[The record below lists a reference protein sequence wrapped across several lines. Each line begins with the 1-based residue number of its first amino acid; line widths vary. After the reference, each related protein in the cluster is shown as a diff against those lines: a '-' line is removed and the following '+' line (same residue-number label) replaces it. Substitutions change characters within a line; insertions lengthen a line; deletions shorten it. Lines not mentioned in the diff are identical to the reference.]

1 MKISLMLIDDEPQAL
16 RDMKLLLEAVGNYA
30 VTAFESAVEALA
42 FLRNQ
47 PDDLPAMIICDITM
61 PEMDGYAFG
70 AALRADYILSRIPLL
85 YLTARTA
92 MKDKIDVRKI
102 TPHYFAKDGDRRE
115 LLAMIGSILEDHL
128 VHSGLN
134 PLTQLPGNVIIEKEV
149 NRVVTTKSAYM
160 ILYMD
165 FDNFKAYNDLYGTHA
180 GDKAIQEGAIAI
192 NRALRQGLQDNYFL
206 GHIGGDDFV
215 AVVWDS
221 TDIEPLCAAI
231 FAEIDKIRV
240 LLYFRTD
247 IKRGYIEAK
256 NRVGDMERFGL
267 LSISI
272 GVITSDVSPVATWA
286 EASNKLVSVKKRAK
300 DIAGNSF
307 YVNRRIE

>member
-1 MKISLMLIDDEPQAL
+1 MLIDDEPQAV
-16 RDMKLLLEAVGNYA
+16 RDMKLLLEAVGNYS
-30 VTAFESAVEALA
+30 VEAFESAVAALA
-42 FLRNQ
+42 FLRGK
-47 PDDLPAMIICDITM
+47 PEGLPALIICDITM

-70 AALRADYILSRIPLL
+70 TALRADYILSRIPLL

-92 MKDKIDVRKI
+92 VKDKIDVRKI
-102 TPHYFAKDGDRRE
+102 TPHYFPKDGDRRE
-115 LLAMIGSILEDHL
+115 LLAMISSILEDNL
-128 VHSGLN
+128 VHSGVN

-149 NRVVTTKSAYM
+149 NSIVTTKHAYM

-192 NRALRQGLQDNYFL
+192 NRALRQSAQDGYFL

-221 TDIEPLCAAI
+221 TDVEPLCATI

-240 LLYFRTD
+240 LLYSETD
-247 IKRGYIEAK
+247 LRRGYLEAK
-256 NRVGDMERFGL
+256 NRAGNLERFGL

-272 GVITSDVSPVATWA
+272 GVIASNTSPVSTWA
-286 EASNKLVSVKKRAK
+286 EASTRLVSVKKRAK
-300 DIAGNSF
+300 SVTGNSF
-307 YVNRRIE
+307 WVDRRKE